1 MLFKHTCKTCG
12 KEFESTGKAQFC
24 SHLCTK
30 VARTHKAFPDGS
42 EYVQCKECGF
52 RAKQLIQHVE
62 KVHGIKVEEYCEK
75 YNCTRH
81 DLSTDALHKQM
92 SEGVLKANSEG
103 RCGWQKGGKN
113 PSKTEDV
120 KNGRK
125 SIFSKNYKGYDGLSD
140 EEKEKRIHEACQ
152 KNVKIMNENGNN
164 PLRVDY
170 YIKRGYSEE
179 EARKILAE
187 RQCTFS
193 LQTCIEKYGKEE
205 GTKIFNARQEKWQNT
220 LNSKSE
226 EEIKRINKLKASQAS
241 NICAYSN
248 ISQKLFNSIYNIIK
262 NEYKE
267 IYFAT
272 HKTVEND
279 NKNYEYEV
287 VLDDQTHR
295 YFLDFYV
302 KDNNKIIEF
311 DGDYWHSEK
320 RGNQLRDN
328 LREQTL
334 KNMGFTNILHVKER
348 DYKANPDSVVQQC
361 VAFIRKN

>member
-1 MLFKHTCKTCG
+1 MFKHICKTCG

-42 EYVQCKECGF
+42 EYVECKECGF

-62 KVHGIKVEEYCEK
+62 KVHGIKVEEYCKK

-152 KNVKIMNENGNN
+152 KNVKLMNENGNN

-179 EARKILAE
+179 ESRKLLSE
-187 RQCTFS
+187 RQHTFS

-220 LNSKSE
+220 LSSKPFE
-226 EEIKRINKLKASQAS
+226 ELERIKKAKML
-241 NICAYSN
+241 NGRGYSK
-248 ISQKLFNSIYNIIK
+248 ISQKLFNQIFSEIK
-262 NEYKE
+262 DEFNEVFFATVNGTDEESNVFNEYMV
-267 IYFAT
+267 
-272 HKTVEND
+272 HD
-279 NKNYEYEV
+279 DRSKNN
-287 VLDDQTHR
+287 

-302 KDNNKIIEF
+302 KDNNKVIEF
-311 DGDYWHSEK
+311 DGDYWHGEK
-320 RGNQLRDN
+320 RGNQTRDR
-328 LREQTL
+328 LREEAL
-334 KNMGFTNILHVKER
+334 NKLGFTNILHVKER
-348 DYKANPDSVVQQC
+348 DYKENPEAIVQKC
-361 VAFIRKN
+361 VEFIRKN